1 MKKAFSLLLIF
12 SLFVGLGS
20 TFAQSKTYKK
30 ALEVYQSA
38 RYFEAADLLKAAY
51 QEENSRQVKTEINFQ
66 LGECYRNMGN
76 YIEAESYYS
85 RGITMRYPEP
95 IIYYYLAQMLKA
107 QGKYDEA
114 INEYN
119 NFRVQS
125 PSDRRADAGIESC
138 NIAKQWQDMRS
149 RYLTENMTAIN
160 SKWNDFNPAITKRTG
175 GQMVFTS
182 SREESMGKE
191 IDGWTG
197 ESFTDIFYTEQDRK
211 SLRDKSLTP
220 VWSTPTPL
228 SESINSDANEGG
240 LTMNAKANTM
250 YFSVCEDKKDR
261 SLGCSIYKSRKQG
274 PNWAIKELLD
284 IAGDSVLICQPTL
297 SLDEKTI
304 YFVSDME
311 GGYGGSDLYSAA
323 YDRRKRGFANPVN
336 MGPEINSEGN
346 EMYPHLAKDGKMYF
360 ASNGHVGMGGLDI
373 FYSENRDGVWLKPQ
387 NMMPPINSSADD
399 LSLIWEDEKCQTGF
413 FASDREDGM
422 GGDDIYRV
430 YTKAFEITITGIVSD
445 AKTGAVIQQ
454 TEVTLTGSNGKS
466 FIEYT
471 NALGVYEFSPKRIQE
486 GVNYSLSFKKEGYLN
501 KSVSTTTVGI
511 PLTAYE
517 EIEEGYAYTINL
529 SKEIDPIRKPIDLP
543 TIEFD
548 LASADLRLD
557 AKDALDFL
565 LETLDDNPE
574 IVIELRAHTD
584 YRGTDAS
591 NLDLS
596 QRRAESCVEY
606 LLGKGVDS
614 LRMVAK
620 GMGETEPYV
629 LEKPV
634 APFKASDVM
643 TQTFIDQLKTN
654 DHKEMAH
661 QMNRRVDFKVLS
673 TDYKPF
679 GKGFNQVQDTEIQDS
694 SIIVPSEVK
703 LQENEGKD
711 N

>member
-1 MKKAFSLLLIF
+1 MKKAYSLLWILG
-12 SLFVGLGS
+12 LFVGLNS
-20 TFAQSKTYKK
+20 VFAQSKTYKK
-30 ALEVYQSA
+30 ALEDYQSA

-51 QEENSRQVKTEINFQ
+51 QEENSKQVKTEINFR

-76 YIEAESYYS
+76 YVEAESYYS

-95 IIYYYLAQMLKA
+95 IIYYYLAEMLKA

-119 NFRVQS
+119 NFRAQS

-138 NIAKQWQDMRS
+138 NIAKQWQVMRS
-149 RYLTENMTAIN
+149 RYLIENMTSVN
-160 SKWNDFNPAITKRTG
+160 SKWNDWNPAITKRTG

-182 SREESMGKE
+182 TREESMGKD

-197 ESFTDIFYTEQDRK
+197 ESFSDIFYSEQDRK
-211 SLRDKSLTP
+211 SLRDKTLTP
-220 VWSTPTPL
+220 VWSTPVPL
-228 SESINSDANEGG
+228 SENVNSDANEGG
-240 LTMNAKANTM
+240 LTMNHRVNTM
-250 YFSVCEDKKDR
+250 YFSVCDGKKDR
-261 SLGCSIYKSRKQG
+261 SIGCSIYKSRKQG
-274 PNWAIKELLD
+274 PNWAVKELLD

-297 SLDEKTI
+297 ALDEKTI
-304 YFVSDME
+304 YFVSDMD
-311 GGYGGSDLYSAA
+311 GGYGGSDLYYAT
-323 YDRRKRGFANPVN
+323 YDRKKRGFANPVN
-336 MGPEINSEGN
+336 MGSEINSEGN
-346 EMYPHLAKDGKMYF
+346 EMYPHLAIDGKLYF
-360 ASNGHVGMGGLDI
+360 SSNGHAGMGGLDI
-373 FYSENRDGVWLKPQ
+373 YSSENRDGVWLKPK

-399 LSLIWEDEKCQTGF
+399 LSLIWEDEASQTGF
-413 FASDREDGM
+413 FASDRDGGL

-445 AKTGAVIQQ
+445 AKTGGVVQQ
-454 TEVTLTGSNGKS
+454 TEVTLTGSNGKN
-466 FIEYT
+466 YT
-471 NALGVYEFSPKRIQE
+471 KYTDAMGVYEFNPKLIQE
-486 GVNYSLSFKKEGYLN
+486 GVNYSIRFKKEGYLN

-517 EIEEGYAYTINL
+517 EIGEGYAYTINL

-548 LASADLRLD
+548 LASAELRLD
-557 AKDALDFL
+557 SKDALDML
-565 LETLDDNPE
+565 LETLNDNPE

-606 LLGKGVDS
+606 LLSKGVNS

-620 GMGETEPYV
+620 GMGETDPYV
-629 LEKPV
+629 LEKAVPL
-634 APFKASDVM
+634 FKANDVM
-643 TQTFIDQLKTN
+643 TMAFIDQLKTN

-679 GKGFNQVQDTEIQDS
+679 GQGFAPPQGSNVL
-694 SIIVPSEVK
+694 PSEGDD
-703 LQENEGKD
+703 QEEGKD
-711 N
+711 D